1 MVSKQDNAQVLKY
14 TRARVW
20 RDTFK
25 SNHEKDVKY
34 IKLEAK
40 MAVIKIYIKM
50 PVNAII
56 LKINFKNALCLRRLQ
71 KCLEGKL

>member
-14 TRARVW
+14 ARTRVW

-25 SNHEKDVKY
+25 CNGKDVKY
-34 IKLEAK
+34 IKLEVK

-50 PVNAII
+50 PVNSII
-56 LKINFKNALCLRRLQ
+56 VKINFKKALCLRRLQ